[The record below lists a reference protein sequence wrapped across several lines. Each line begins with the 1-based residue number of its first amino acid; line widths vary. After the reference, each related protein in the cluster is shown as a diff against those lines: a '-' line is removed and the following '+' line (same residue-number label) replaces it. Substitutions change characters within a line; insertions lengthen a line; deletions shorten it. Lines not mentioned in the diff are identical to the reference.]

1 MLRSKLENARHE
13 YGMRWGVKRAGLR
26 YVCSTSRMTQGET
39 DYIRGNTGAKMIGG
53 SASLAPAAQRL
64 TTKIE
69 RFSMGGAIAGWPAI
83 EDELAEMRA
92 TRIADE
98 RAGVDML
105 YSSGTTR
112 RPKGVRDRKSAVK
125 GTCV

>member
-1 MLRSKLENARHE
+1 ML
-13 YGMRWGVKRAGLR
+13 V
-26 YVCSTSRMTQGET
+26 V
-39 DYIRGNTGAKMIGG
+39 

-83 EDELAEMRA
+83 ADELAAMPA
-92 TRIADE
+92 TRSADE

-105 YSSGTTR
+105 YSSGTTG
-112 RPKGVRDRKSAVK
+112 RPKGGRVPPPDEPAIVASNSLVMLAAAASAIRPDSDYS
-125 GTCV
+125 

>member
-1 MLRSKLENARHE
+1 ML
-13 YGMRWGVKRAGLR
+13 V
-26 YVCSTSRMTQGET
+26 V
-39 DYIRGNTGAKMIGG
+39 

-83 EDELAEMRA
+83 EDELAAMQA

-105 YSSGTTR
+105 DSSGPTGR
-112 RPKGVRDRKSAVK
+112 HKGGRVPLPEEPAIIPTKRLARMAAGDYPLGRD
-125 GTCV
+125 TDNP